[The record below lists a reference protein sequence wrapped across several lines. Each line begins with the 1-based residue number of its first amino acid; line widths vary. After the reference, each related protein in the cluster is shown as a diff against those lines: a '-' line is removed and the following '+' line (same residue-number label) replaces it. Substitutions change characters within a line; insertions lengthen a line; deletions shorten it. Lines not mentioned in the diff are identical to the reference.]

1 MTTDRLLVHAA
12 AALLLMAG
20 SASAAPP
27 ADTAK
32 TPAAA
37 KAGPDELALLA
48 RLKKQYPSTT
58 FTGIAKTPVKG
69 LYEVQMGP
77 NIAYVDAIGR
87 HFLFGHLFDMQ
98 TQSDLTAKR
107 QNGENPSPTLRS
119 ERVNEG
125 PKPIRL
131 AELPLA
137 DAIKRVNGTG
147 ARTLVVFSD
156 PMCPYCKR
164 LDAELPAL
172 ADTTVYTF
180 LIPILGAGSR
190 KAAEAAW
197 AEAMPERARELDV
210 LDRNLALA
218 SRYGIQGT
226 PTLIRGS
233 DGAATA
239 GAMPA
244 EQIAAWLDATGKT
257 AQAAG
262 R

>member
-1 MTTDRLLVHAA
+1 MTIERMPTRGLAV
-12 AALLLMAG
+12 LLLAG
-20 SASAAPP
+20 SAMAAP
-27 ADTAK
+27 AAK
-32 TPAAA
+32 T
-37 KAGPDELALLA
+37 GPEEQAVLA
-48 RLKKQYPSTT
+48 RLKKQYPATA
-58 FTGIAKTPVKG
+58 FTSVAKTPVKG

-77 NIAYVDAIGR
+77 NIAYVDAAGR

-107 QNGENPSPTLRS
+107 QTGESASPTLRS
-119 ERVNEG
+119 ERANDGV
-125 PKPIRL
+125 KPIRV
-131 AELPLA
+131 AELPLK
-137 DAIKRVNGTG
+137 DAIKRVNGSG

-156 PMCPYCKR
+156 PLCPYCKR

-180 LIPILGAGSR
+180 LIPILGANSR
-190 KAAEAAW
+190 QAAEAMW
-197 AEAMPERARELDV
+197 AEAMPERAKELEV

-226 PTLIRGS
+226 PTLVRS

-239 GAMPA
+239 GAMPTD
-244 EQIAAWLDATGKT
+244 QLAAWLDAAAAKT
-257 AQAAG
+257 AQASG